1 MGNFKYK
8 FTIFT
13 ACYNSAPFIHR
24 VFKTLDSQT
33 YKNFEWVV
41 INDAS
46 TDNTAELIQEY
57 IKNVD
62 FEVKFIDQKQNQMLA
77 ANYNKAAEIAEGE
90 YFFLHDHDD
99 EFIPTVLEDYVKLI
113 NQFDADNRE
122 DIGGLVGRCVTQYGK
137 ISPKPFTKPLM
148 TYWEYGVDED
158 GKYTGEAPRIIKTD
172 VLRKYLPF
180 DPAEKL
186 NPPIEEM
193 IACDGYKF
201 ITTNSIVRTYY
212 ISENGTSLSYSIG
225 KYPLWSYRR
234 SLLYINKFQFF
245 INWSLKQKFSET
257 RYYAYSAIKLGL
269 PFLDAIKAL
278 NYLRFLTII
287 QYPIAWVMYL
297 VSKNKFL
304 HDAILYIKTGRK
316 VPKNNL

>member
-1 MGNFKYK
+1 MGKYKYK

-33 YKNFEWVV
+33 YRNFEWVV

-46 TDNTAELIQEY
+46 TDNTEELIREY
-57 IKNVD
+57 ISDVD
-62 FEVKFIDQKQNQMLA
+62 FEVKFINQVRNQMLA
-77 ANYNKAAEIAEGE
+77 ANYNKAAEVAEGE

-113 NQFDADNRE
+113 EEFDADNKK
-122 DIGGLVGRCVTQYGK
+122 DIGGLVGRCITQYGK
-137 ISPKPFTKPLM
+137 ISPKEFSKPLM

-158 GKYTGEAPRIIKTD
+158 GRYTGEAPRVIKTD
-172 VLRKYLPF
+172 VLRQYLPF
-180 DPAEKL
+180 DPEEKL

-193 IACDGYKF
+193 MACDGYKF

-212 ISENGTSLSYSIG
+212 VSENGTSLSYSIG

-234 SLLYINKFQFF
+234 SLLYINKFHFF
-245 INWSLKQKFSET
+245 LNWSFKNKYVET
-257 RYYAYSAIKLGL
+257 LNYAYSAIKLGL
-269 PFLDAIKAL
+269 NLKESIKAL
-278 NYLRFLTII
+278 EHLRVLTVL
-287 QYPIAWVMYL
+287 QYPIAFIMYA
-297 VSKNKFL
+297 VSCNKFL
-304 HDAILYIKTGRK
+304 HDSILFLKTGRK
-316 VPKNNL
+316 VPK